1 MPPLPLA
8 RELSARSLPSR
19 PDLRFI
25 LSPRKPNLNVTRV
38 ATRFRCLW
46 EEER

>member
-19 PDLRFI
+19 PDLRFV
-25 LSPRKPNLNVTRV
+25 LGPRELDLDCARV
-38 ATRFRCLW
+38 AAAPRVRC
-46 EEER
+46 